1 MTDNTISLIER
12 KKSDKRRELRER
24 RIDRLIKSK
33 FTFQRPFPPF
43 TLPEDE
49 VIRLLNSSY
58 EEKETFYR
66 AEGRRMKIILLSI
79 AILWAGFSLYGHFVP
94 APVRPEPP
102 KPTFEAAGVI
112 QDIQLQSTTFSTD
125 TTVKTTTGI
134 FQVHGG
140 VSATTGDTAQLKREA
155 EGSFLKSALCIES
168 KIKSWC
174 YPIL

>member
-1 MTDNTISLIER
+1 MAENTISLVER
-12 KKSDKRRELRER
+12 KQADEKRQQREQRINRYIQSKQAR
-24 RIDRLIKSK
+24 R
-33 FTFQRPFPPF
+33 TAFPPF
-43 TLPEDE
+43 TLPGYE
-49 VIRLLNSSY
+49 VQRLLNATY
-58 EEKETFYR
+58 AEKDAFFR
-66 AEGRRMKIILLSI
+66 AEGRRVKIILLAV
-79 AILWAGFSLYGHFVP
+79 AILWAGFTLYREFVP
-94 APVRPEPP
+94 APIRPEPP

-140 VSATTGDTAQLKREA
+140 VSATTGDTAQIKREG

-168 KIKSWC
+168 KIKPQC

>member
-1 MTDNTISLIER
+1 MADKTISLVGR
-12 KKSDKRRELRER
+12 KQADEKRQQREKK
-24 RIDRLIKSK
+24 IDRLIQSK
-33 FTFQRPFPPF
+33 LTFKKPFPPF
-43 TLPEDE
+43 TLPEYE
-49 VIRLLNSSY
+49 VERLLKASY

-66 AEGRRMKIILLSI
+66 AEGRRMKLILLTI
-79 AILWAGFSLYGHFVP
+79 AILWAGFTLYRQFVP

-140 VSATTGDTAQLKREA
+140 VSATTGDTAQIKREG

-168 KIKSWC
+168 KIKPQC

>member
-1 MTDNTISLIER
+1 MAEKTISLVEHKKADEKR
-12 KKSDKRRELRER
+12 KLREQ
-24 RIDRLIKSK
+24 RIDRYIQSK
-33 FTFQRPFPPF
+33 LATGRPIRPFF
-43 TLPEDE
+43 LPDYE
-49 VIRLLNSSY
+49 VQRLLKAPF
-58 EEKETFYR
+58 EEKEAFYR
-66 AEGRRMKIILLSI
+66 ADSRRIKVILL
-79 AILWAGFSLYGHFVP
+79 AVGILLAGFALYRQFIP

-112 QDIQLQSTTFSTD
+112 QDVQLQSTTFSTD

-140 VSATTGDTAQLKREA
+140 VSATTGDTAQIKREG

-168 KIKSWC
+168 KIKPQC

>member
-1 MTDNTISLIER
+1 MADKTISLV
-12 KKSDKRRELRER
+12 ER
-24 RIDRLIKSK
+24 RQADEKRQQREQRINRHIQSK
-33 FTFQRPFPPF
+33 QARRTPFPPF
-43 TLPEDE
+43 TLSGYE
-49 VIRLLNSSY
+49 VQRLLEATY
-58 EEKETFYR
+58 EEKEAFYR
-66 AEGRRMKIILLSI
+66 ADLRRMKIILLAI
-79 AILWAGFSLYGHFVP
+79 AILWAGFTLYGHFVP

-140 VSATTGDTAQLKREA
+140 VSATTGDTAQIKREG

-168 KIKSWC
+168 KIKSQC

>member
-1 MTDNTISLIER
+1 MAENTISLLER
-12 KKSDKRRELRER
+12 KQADEKRQQREKK
-24 RIDRLIKSK
+24 IDRLIQSK
-33 FTFQRPFPPF
+33 LTIRTPFPPF
-43 TLPEDE
+43 TLPEYE
-49 VIRLLNSSY
+49 VERLLKATY

-66 AEGRRMKIILLSI
+66 AEGRRMKIILLAI
-79 AILWAGFSLYGHFVP
+79 AILWAGFTLYRQFVP

-125 TTVKTTTGI
+125 TTVKTSTGI

-140 VSATTGDTAQLKREA
+140 VSATVGDSAQIKREG
-155 EGSFLKSALCIES
+155 EGSVWKTTLCIES
-168 KIKSWC
+168 KIKSQC

>member
-1 MTDNTISLIER
+1 MAENTISLVAR
-12 KKSDKRRELRER
+12 KKADEKRQQREQ
-24 RIDRLIKSK
+24 RINRLIQSK
-33 FTFQRPFPPF
+33 LTFKTPFPPF
-43 TLPEDE
+43 TLPEYE
-49 VIRLLNSSY
+49 VTRLLNATF
-58 EEKETFYR
+58 EEKEAFYR

-79 AILWAGFSLYGHFVP
+79 AILWAGFTLYGHFVP

-102 KPTFEAAGVI
+102 KPTFESAGVI

-140 VSATTGDTAQLKREA
+140 VSATTGDTAQIKREG

-168 KIKSWC
+168 KIKSQC

>member
-1 MTDNTISLIER
+1 MAENTISLVAR
-12 KKSDKRRELRER
+12 KKADEKRQQREQ
-24 RIDRLIKSK
+24 RIDRLIRSK
-33 FTFQRPFPPF
+33 LTYKTPFPPF
-43 TLPEDE
+43 TLPEYE
-49 VIRLLNSSY
+49 VTRLLNASI
-58 EEKETFYR
+58 EEKEVFYR

-79 AILWAGFSLYGHFVP
+79 AILWAGFTLYGHFVP
-94 APVRPEPP
+94 APVRPELP
-102 KPTFEAAGVI
+102 KPTFESAGVI

-140 VSATTGDTAQLKREA
+140 VSATTGDTAQIKREG

-168 KIKSWC
+168 KIKSQC